1 MAPRNRGLHPVVHV
15 PARHGC
21 RLACGARGC
30 VELRQRRSAKSEENF
45 FVIRIF
51 QSRLDA
57 GRRLAKALAAY
68 CGRDALVLAIPRGAV
83 EMGAE
88 IAREIDGEL
97 DVVLVRKLRAPGS
110 PEFAVGAID
119 ESGWTYIASHAAA
132 AGADQDYLAQEIST
146 QRELLRRRRAQYTPA
161 RAPADP
167 AGRVAIVVDDGIATG
182 ASMIAALHAVRA
194 KRPARLVCA
203 VPVAAPE
210 SLGAVR
216 PCADELVCLEAPEYF
231 HAVGQFYREFPQVED
246 DEVVALLARH
256 GKRKTPA

>member
-1 MAPRNRGLHPVVHV
+1 M
-15 PARHGC
+15 
-21 RLACGARGC
+21 
-30 VELRQRRSAKSEENF
+30 
-45 FVIRIF
+45 F

-57 GRRLAKALAAY
+57 GRRLAKALGAY
-68 CGRDALVLAIPRGAV
+68 RGRDPLVLAIPRGAV

-88 IAREIDGEL
+88 IARELDGEL

-119 ESGWTYIASHAAA
+119 ESGWTYIAAHAAA
-132 AGADQDYLAQEIST
+132 AGADADYLAREKAVQL
-146 QRELLRRRRAQYTPA
+146 ELLHRRRAQYTPA

-194 KRPARLVCA
+194 KKPARLVCA
-203 VPVAAPE
+203 VPVGAPD
-210 SLGAVR
+210 SLEAVR
-216 PCADELVCLEAPEYF
+216 PYADELVCLEAPEYF
-231 HAVGQFYREFPQVED
+231 QAVGQFYREFPQVED

-256 GKRKTPA
+256 GKRKAAA